1 MGISHDSMR
10 APLPATL
17 VIFQY
22 WRRDTTRCRTAH
34 SGGGGVGSE
43 GRRLNK
49 VLSPF
54 CSWCM
59 MLTVSEYLFCSA
71 GLQVLAGRFSFCSPF
86 WHPDMMTFYEPKV
99 INHFLCDKDSC
110 LALSCP
116 ALSCP
121 DTQCSVYLTCI
132 AVWYS
137 STMFLYIRQSVQNF
151 PDLCKFV
158 NTFNV
163 ILTLLLKPFIN
174 KLRNKKV
181 KQNLWEN

>member
-22 WRRDTTRCRTAH
+22 WRRDTTRCWTAH

-59 MLTVSEYLFCSA
+59 MLTVSECLFCSA

-86 WHPDMMTFYEPKV
+86 WHPDDDILWAKSHQSFPLWLLPCPLLPCPLLPWHTVF
-99 INHFLCDKDSC
+99 C
-110 LALSCP
+110 LSHLH
-116 ALSCP
+116 
-121 DTQCSVYLTCI
+121 CSLVQLHHVPLYQ
-132 AVWYS
+132 AVS
-137 STMFLYIRQSVQNF
+137 AEF
-151 PDLCKFV
+151 PGPMQICQHL
-158 NTFNV
+158 
-163 ILTLLLKPFIN
+163 
-174 KLRNKKV
+174 
-181 KQNLWEN
+181 